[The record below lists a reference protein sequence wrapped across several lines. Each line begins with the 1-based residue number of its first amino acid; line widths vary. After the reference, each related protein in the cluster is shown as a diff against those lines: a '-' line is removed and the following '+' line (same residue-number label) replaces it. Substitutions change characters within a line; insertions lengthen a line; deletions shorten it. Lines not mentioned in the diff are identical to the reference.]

1 MDYLKV
7 FLVLAPQLIAGCLI
21 YLMIL
26 KRDEVALVELLSIGG
41 VFGIVTSTIF
51 DQIFVNLQLPRI
63 GWLVPLLVV
72 LVVFRI
78 GQNNQAI
85 ALPKI
90 QTEQA
95 FRKTILPILAISAA
109 ALGTEWFWLFP
120 SGVLFVIAASFLIV
134 TPKKYSKIATRA
146 ASLSAVIAG
155 IYMIANRPKIWWF
168 MYEHDFPFFQALSR
182 SLSDWGLR
190 DYVLL
195 SGTNTKYHWFTY
207 AWIGLV
213 DRTSGAQVFFVL
225 TRVAP
230 AVFVLLITAVSW
242 SFINRFSKST
252 FRTYIGTL
260 LVMTAST
267 YPLWGYGSKISFL
280 ASPSQFFAT
289 SIFFVAAHLL
299 MLMSNNMLRIE
310 VATIPIVVA
319 STMLSKTMHGVVLI
333 SALAF
338 ALVAQFVTN
347 AKTNRK
353 SLLSGCLAIAIGLL
367 TYFLLVANSEGE
379 NVFQIRFGD
388 FFWQLQGD
396 ARLLPEKYVDLF
408 GLLTIVSF
416 SVLPILLIFLKLI
429 LRKTEK
435 LNVMDFLSIGGLIFG
450 ALLSVLI
457 LSAYGENLYFLQ
469 AATSLSI
476 LLSFSSLSHINL
488 IPTNLSWRIAIA
500 VLGIIFCSISFL
512 IPSIDSGAQDA
523 IIIRSMR
530 VYTPAVLLLFFALII
545 VGMGALRGKNSF
557 NQVLRVTAVVAVMS
571 ISFSAANWFNAID
584 RKHNE
589 FARDGDSYLAT
600 ANLTDLADWVNSNS
614 ADSDIVASNFGWPT
628 LLSGDAELFRSPC
641 TSFRN
646 KEVPIETCRRTSS
659 ALLVAYMHR
668 RTWLQT
674 TALHYTGFT
683 PEIDGR
689 QTVTLGFAAD
699 PTLAHAQQMIDDGVD
714 WFVVDRSTTDRTSWE
729 PFATTEYTND
739 SFFALR
745 LNKNN

>member
-1 MDYLKV
+1 
-7 FLVLAPQLIAGCLI
+7 
-21 YLMIL
+21 
-26 KRDEVALVELLSIGG
+26 
-41 VFGIVTSTIF
+41 
-51 DQIFVNLQLPRI
+51 VNLQLPRI

-78 GQNNQAI
+78 VQKNQAI
-85 ALPKI
+85 VLPKI

-120 SGVLFVIAASFLIV
+120 SGVLFVVAASFLIV

-195 SGTNTKYHWFTY
+195 SGTTTKYHWFTY

-299 MLMSNNMLRIE
+299 MLMSNNMLRIG

-333 SALAF
+333 SALTF

-347 AKTNRK
+347 AKISRK
-353 SLLSGCLAIAIGLL
+353 SALSGCLAIAIGLL

-545 VGMGALRGKNSF
+545 VGMGALRGKKQLQSSF
-557 NQVLRVTAVVAVMS
+557 ESYSCSRC
-571 ISFSAANWFNAID
+571 
-584 RKHNE
+584 NE
-589 FARDGDSYLAT
+589 HF
-600 ANLTDLADWVNSNS
+600 V
-614 ADSDIVASNFGWPT
+614 FG
-628 LLSGDAELFRSPC
+628 S
-641 TSFRN
+641 
-646 KEVPIETCRRTSS
+646 K
-659 ALLVAYMHR
+659 LV
-668 RTWLQT
+668 
-674 TALHYTGFT
+674 
-683 PEIDGR
+683 
-689 QTVTLGFAAD
+689 
-699 PTLAHAQQMIDDGVD
+699 
-714 WFVVDRSTTDRTSWE
+714 
-729 PFATTEYTND
+729 
-739 SFFALR
+739 
-745 LNKNN
+745 

>member
-1 MDYLKV
+1 MDYLRV
-7 FLVLAPQLIAGCLI
+7 GLVIAPQFLAGCLI
-21 YLMIL
+21 YLLLL
-26 KRDEVALVELLSIGG
+26 KRSEVDVIELASIGS
-41 VFGIVTSTIF
+41 VFGIVSSTIV
-51 DQIFVNLQLPRI
+51 DQIFVNFKLPHI
-63 GWLVPLLVV
+63 GWLVA
-72 LVVFRI
+72 VFLAVIAFLQIKRSKKFI
-78 GQNNQAI
+78 LPKVNQGSDFRKSVFAITAI
-85 ALPKI
+85 AVM
-90 QTEQA
+90 
-95 FRKTILPILAISAA
+95 

-120 SGVLFVIAASFLIV
+120 SGALFVIATSFLIA
-134 TPKKYSKIATRA
+134 TPKKYSRIASGI
-146 ASLSAVIAG
+146 ASLCAVVAG

-182 SLSDWGLR
+182 SISDWGLR

-195 SGTNTKYHWFTY
+195 SGTTTKYHWFTY

-213 DRTSGAQVFFVL
+213 DRTSEVPVFFVL
-225 TRVAP
+225 TKVAP

-242 SFINRFSKST
+242 SFINQFSKST

-267 YPLWGYGSKISFL
+267 YPLWGYGAKISFL
-280 ASPSQFFAT
+280 ASPSQFFAA

-299 MLMSNNMLRIE
+299 ILMSSNLLRLQ
-310 VATIPIVVA
+310 VATVSIVTA

-333 SALAF
+333 SALA
-338 ALVAQFVTN
+338 VAILTQFVT
-347 AKTNRK
+347 KTKINKK
-353 SLLSGCLAIAIGLL
+353 SALSGCLAIAIGLL

-416 SVLPILLIFLKLI
+416 SVLPILLIILKLL
-429 LRKTEK
+429 LRKTLR
-435 LNVMDFLSIGGLIFG
+435 LNLMDLLNIGGLIFG

-476 LLSFSSLSHINL
+476 LLSFSSLSQISISPPNL
-488 IPTNLSWRIAIA
+488 RWQIITA
-500 VLGIIFCSISFL
+500 VFGIIFCAISFL
-512 IPSIDSGAQDA
+512 IPSIDSGAQNA
-523 IIIRSMR
+523 IIIRSLR
-530 VYTPAVLLLFFALII
+530 VYTSAVLLISFALVII
-545 VGMGALRGKNSF
+545 VLGALRRKDRF
-557 NQVLRVTAVVAVMS
+557 NQVFRVTAVAAVMS

-589 FARDGDSYLAT
+589 FARDGEAYLAT
-600 ANLTDLADWVNSNS
+600 NNLTDLADWMNSNS
-614 ADSDIVASNFGWPT
+614 ANSDIVASNFGWPT
-628 LLSGDAELFRSPC
+628 LLPGEAELFRSPC
-641 TSFRN
+641 TAFRN
-646 KEVPIETCRRTSS
+646 KEVSIETCRRTSN

-683 PEIDGR
+683 PEIDSR
-689 QTVTLGFAAD
+689 QTVTLDFAAD
-699 PTLAHAQQMIDDGVD
+699 PTSAHAQQMLDDGVD
-714 WFVVDRSTTDRTSWE
+714 WFVVDRSTSNRTTWE
-729 PFATTEYTND
+729 PLATIEYTND

>member
-1 MDYLKV
+1 
-7 FLVLAPQLIAGCLI
+7 
-21 YLMIL
+21 
-26 KRDEVALVELLSIGG
+26 
-41 VFGIVTSTIF
+41 
-51 DQIFVNLQLPRI
+51 
-63 GWLVPLLVV
+63 
-72 LVVFRI
+72 
-78 GQNNQAI
+78 
-85 ALPKI
+85 
-90 QTEQA
+90 
-95 FRKTILPILAISAA
+95 
-109 ALGTEWFWLFP
+109 
-120 SGVLFVIAASFLIV
+120 
-134 TPKKYSKIATRA
+134 
-146 ASLSAVIAG
+146 
-155 IYMIANRPKIWWF
+155 
-168 MYEHDFPFFQALSR
+168 
-182 SLSDWGLR
+182 
-190 DYVLL
+190 
-195 SGTNTKYHWFTY
+195 
-207 AWIGLV
+207 
-213 DRTSGAQVFFVL
+213 
-225 TRVAP
+225 
-230 AVFVLLITAVSW
+230 
-242 SFINRFSKST
+242 
-252 FRTYIGTL
+252 
-260 LVMTAST
+260 
-267 YPLWGYGSKISFL
+267 
-280 ASPSQFFAT
+280 
-289 SIFFVAAHLL
+289 

-333 SALAF
+333 SALTF

-347 AKTNRK
+347 AKISRK
-353 SLLSGCLAIAIGLL
+353 SALSGCLAIAIGLL

-589 FARDGDSYLAT
+589 FARDGDTYLAT

-628 LLSGDAELFRSPC
+628 LLSGDTELFRSPC

-646 KEVPIETCRRTSS
+646 KEVSIETCRRTSN

-699 PTLAHAQQMIDDGVD
+699 PTLAHAQQMLDDGVD

>member
-1 MDYLKV
+1 MDYLRV
-7 FLVLAPQLIAGCLI
+7 GLVIAPQFLAGCLI
-21 YLMIL
+21 YLLLL
-26 KRDEVALVELLSIGG
+26 KRNEVDVIELVSIGS
-41 VFGIVTSTIF
+41 VFGIVSSTII
-51 DQIFVNLQLPRI
+51 DQIFVNLKLPRI
-63 GWLVPLLVV
+63 GWLVAVLLAVV
-72 LVVFRI
+72 AFIQIKRSKKFNLPKLRWGSDFRKSVFAI
-78 GQNNQAI
+78 MAI
-85 ALPKI
+85 A
-90 QTEQA
+90 A
-95 FRKTILPILAISAA
+95 M

-120 SGVLFVIAASFLIV
+120 SGVLFVIASSFLIA
-134 TPKKYSKIATRA
+134 TPKQYSKIASRI
-146 ASLSAVIAG
+146 ASLCAFIAG
-155 IYMIANRPKIWWF
+155 LYMISNRPKIWWF

-195 SGTNTKYHWFTY
+195 SGTTTRYHWFTY

-213 DRTSGAQVFFVL
+213 DRTSGAQVFLVL
-225 TRVAP
+225 TKVAP
-230 AVFVLLITAVSW
+230 VVFVLLITGISW

-267 YPLWGYGSKISFL
+267 YPLWGYGSKISFF

-289 SIFFVAAHLL
+289 SIFFVAAHILIL
-299 MLMSNNMLRIE
+299 SSDNMLRLQ
-310 VATIPIVVA
+310 VATISVITA

-333 SALAF
+333 SALTF
-338 ALVAQFVTN
+338 VLLTQFVTSS
-347 AKTNRK
+347 KMSKK
-353 SLLSGCLAIAIGLL
+353 SALSGCFAIVTGLL

-416 SVLPILLIFLKLI
+416 SVLPIFLIALKLFSLKI
-429 LRKTEK
+429 KK
-435 LNVMDFLSIGGLIFG
+435 LSLIDQLSISGLVFG

-476 LLSFSSLSHINL
+476 LLSYSSLSQINL
-488 IPTNLSWRIAIA
+488 MPINLSWRIIIA
-500 VLGIIFCSISFL
+500 VFGVAFCSISFL
-512 IPSIDSGAQDA
+512 VPNIDSGAQNA

-530 VYTPAVLLLFFALII
+530 VYTPAVLLISFTLIVI
-545 VGMGALRGKNSF
+545 VIMTLRRRNSF
-557 NQVLRVTAVVAVMS
+557 NQVLRITAVVAVMS
-571 ISFSAANWFNAID
+571 ISFSGANWFNAIE

-589 FARDGDSYLAT
+589 FSRDGETYLAT
-600 ANLTDLADWVNSNS
+600 ANLTELAEWMNSNS
-614 ADSDIVASNFGWPT
+614 TDSDVVASNFGWPT
-628 LLSGDAELFRSPC
+628 FLPGDAELFRSPC
-641 TSFRN
+641 TAFRT
-646 KEVPIETCRRTSS
+646 KEVSVETCRRTSN

-683 PEIDGR
+683 PEIDSR
-689 QTVTLGFAAD
+689 QTVTLGFAAN
-699 PTLAHAQQMIDDGVD
+699 PTVAHAHQMLDDGVD
-714 WFVVDRSTTDRTSWE
+714 WFVVDRSTTNRTTWE
-729 PFATTEYTND
+729 PYATIEYTND

>member
-1 MDYLKV
+1 
-7 FLVLAPQLIAGCLI
+7 
-21 YLMIL
+21 
-26 KRDEVALVELLSIGG
+26 
-41 VFGIVTSTIF
+41 
-51 DQIFVNLQLPRI
+51 
-63 GWLVPLLVV
+63 
-72 LVVFRI
+72 
-78 GQNNQAI
+78 
-85 ALPKI
+85 
-90 QTEQA
+90 
-95 FRKTILPILAISAA
+95 
-109 ALGTEWFWLFP
+109 
-120 SGVLFVIAASFLIV
+120 
-134 TPKKYSKIATRA
+134 
-146 ASLSAVIAG
+146 
-155 IYMIANRPKIWWF
+155 MIANRPKIWWF

-195 SGTNTKYHWFTY
+195 SGTTTRYHWFTY

-230 AVFVLLITAVSW
+230 AVFVVLITAVSW

-289 SIFFVAAHLL
+289 SIFFVGVHLL
-299 MLMSNNMLRIE
+299 ILISNKTLRLQ
-310 VATIPIVVA
+310 VATISIFAA

-333 SALAF
+333 SALTF
-338 ALVAQFVTN
+338 ALLTQFVTTKKIN
-347 AKTNRK
+347 KK
-353 SLLSGCLAIAIGLL
+353 STLSGCLAIAIGLL

-416 SVLPILLIFLKLI
+416 SVLPILLISLKLL

-435 LNVMDFLSIGGLIFG
+435 SNLLDFLSIGGLIFG
-450 ALLSVLI
+450 ALLSLLI

-469 AATSLSI
+469 VATSLSI

-488 IPTNLSWRIAIA
+488 IPTSLSWRVATA

-545 VGMGALRGKNSF
+545 VVTGAMRRINSF

-589 FARDGDSYLAT
+589 FSRDGDTYLAT
-600 ANLTDLADWVNSNS
+600 ANLSNLADWMNNS
-614 ADSDIVASNFGWPT
+614 ANSDIVASNFGWPT
-628 LLSGDAELFRSPC
+628 LLPGDAELFRSPC
-641 TSFRN
+641 TAFRN
-646 KEVPIETCRRTSS
+646 KEVSIETCRRTSN

-683 PEIDGR
+683 PEIDSR

-699 PTLAHAQQMIDDGVD
+699 PTSAHAQQMLDDGVD
-714 WFVVDRSTTDRTSWE
+714 WFVVDRSTTNRTTWE
-729 PFATTEYTND
+729 PYATIEYTND

>member
-1 MDYLKV
+1 MDYLRV
-7 FLVLAPQLIAGCLI
+7 GLVIAPQFLAGCLI
-21 YLMIL
+21 YLLLL
-26 KRDEVALVELLSIGG
+26 KRSEVDLIELVSIGG
-41 VFGIVTSTIF
+41 VFGIVSSTII
-51 DQIFVNLQLPRI
+51 DQIFVNLKLPHI
-63 GWLVPLLVV
+63 GWLVAVLLAVAAFLQV
-72 LVVFRI
+72 RRSKRFNLPKVNWGSDFRKSVFAI
-78 GQNNQAI
+78 TAI
-85 ALPKI
+85 A
-90 QTEQA
+90 A
-95 FRKTILPILAISAA
+95 M

-120 SGVLFVIAASFLIV
+120 SGVLFVIASSFLIA
-134 TPKKYSKIATRA
+134 TQKKYSKIASGI
-146 ASLSAVIAG
+146 ASLCAVMAG

-195 SGTNTKYHWFTY
+195 SGTTTKYHWFTY

-267 YPLWGYGSKISFL
+267 YPLWGYGSKVSFL

-289 SIFFVAAHLL
+289 SIFFVASHLL
-299 MLMSNNMLRIE
+299 ILMSNNTLRLQ
-310 VATIPIVVA
+310 VATISIITA
-319 STMLSKTMHGVVLI
+319 STMLSKTMHGVVLLC
-333 SALAF
+333 ALTF
-338 ALVAQFVTN
+338 VLLTQFVTTT
-347 AKTNRK
+347 KISRK
-353 SLLSGCLAIAIGLL
+353 SALSGCIAIVIGLL

-416 SVLPILLIFLKLI
+416 SVLPIFLITLKFLLH
-429 LRKTEK
+429 KTEK
-435 LNVMDFLSIGGLIFG
+435 LNLMDFLSIGGLIFA

-469 AATSLSI
+469 AATSISI

-488 IPTNLSWRIAIA
+488 MPTSPSSRIVIA
-500 VLGIIFCSISFL
+500 VLGITFCSISFL

-530 VYTPAVLLLFFALII
+530 VYAPAVLLLFFALII
-545 VGMGALRGKNSF
+545 LVMGALRRKNSF

-589 FARDGDSYLAT
+589 FSRDGDTYLAT
-600 ANLTDLADWVNSNS
+600 ANLSNLADWMNSNS
-614 ADSDIVASNFGWPT
+614 ANSDIVASNFGWPT
-628 LLSGDAELFRSPC
+628 LLPGDAELFRSPC
-641 TSFRN
+641 TAFRN
-646 KEVPIETCRRTSS
+646 KEVSIETCRRTSN
-659 ALLVAYMHR
+659 ALLVAYMNR
-668 RTWLQT
+668 RTWLQS

-683 PEIDGR
+683 TEIDSR

-699 PTLAHAQQMIDDGVD
+699 PTPAYAQQMLDDGVN
-714 WFVVDRSTTDRTSWE
+714 WFVVDRSTSNRTTWE
-729 PFATTEYTND
+729 PYATIKYTND